1 MDVVDAPPLWRIDYI
16 HASFL
21 RAKIDK
27 RLQAKIQQESGM
39 IMEEVGS
46 ILRSAAQLPQA
57 RKIEPTPHFIKMI
70 VIPKLLD
77 LTHYARSNW

>member
-46 ILRSAAQLPQA
+46 ILRA
-57 RKIEPTPHFIKMI
+57 RLRSCRKLAKLNPHPT
-70 VIPKLLD
+70 LL
-77 LTHYARSNW
+77 R